1 MVNQATREFIRKHA
15 EDDVRQLA
23 LRGSKDPEVDLPLAL
38 SQIGGRQKARE
49 KLPSWAA
56 TDGIVY
62 PPHLSMEQCSSEQ
75 TARYKA
81 GIAGKGRL
89 MADLTGGF
97 GVDFALMAPA
107 FERAVYVERNSQL
120 CAISSENFVTL
131 GLSNVEVVCGDGTEY
146 LHSISRADL
155 IFIDPARRD
164 DHGARTYGIA
174 DCTPNVLELMDELT
188 QKADRLLIKL
198 SPMLDWRKAMA
209 DVGHVAEVHIVSVD
223 NECKELLVLVE
234 GGKGNEEGGM
244 RKEEGGMT
252 RVFCVNL
259 LSDGSAQRFEFDA
272 SAHLPSNHS
281 SFLVPRSSFLVTPS
295 SFLFAPNASVMKA
308 GCFGLLEQRFGAS
321 QLEANSHLF
330 VSDRDVPDF
339 PGRRFIIEHTTS
351 LNKRQLKAALGGID
365 RANIAVRNF
374 PLTAEQL
381 RRKLKLNDGGDTYI
395 FATTV
400 RGDAHQLF
408 ICRKIG

>member
-1 MVNQATREFIRKHA
+1 MVNQATSEFIRKHA

-164 DHGARTYGIA
+164 DHGARTYSIA
-174 DCTPNVLELMDELT
+174 DCTPNVLELMGELRE
-188 QKADRLLIKL
+188 KAGCVMLKL
-198 SPMLDWRKAMA
+198 SPMLDWRKAVA
-209 DVGHVAEVHIVSVD
+209 DIGGVSEVHIVSVD
-223 NECKELLVLVE
+223 NECKELLVLV
-234 GGKGNEEGGM
+234 GSGK
-244 RKEEGGMT
+244 RKVESGKL
-252 RVFCVNL
+252 RVVCVNL
-259 LSDGSAQRFEFDA
+259 LSDGRTQCFEFDVTDTVPPPTIHYSCVPSVA
-272 SAHLPSNHS
+272 SEHS
-281 SFLVPRSSFLVTPS
+281 SSALSTIHY
-295 SFLFAPNASVMKA
+295 LFEPNASVMKA

-330 VSDRDVPDF
+330 VCDSDVPDF
-339 PGRRFIIEHTTS
+339 PGRRFFIEGMTS
-351 LNKRQLKAALGGID
+351 MNKRELKVALSGID

-381 RRKLKLNDGGDTYI
+381 RRKLKLKDGGDTYV

-400 RGDAHQLF
+400 CGDAHQLF
-408 ICRKIG
+408 ICCKIG

>member
-188 QKADRLLIKL
+188 QTADRLLIKL

-223 NECKELLVLVE
+223 NECKELLDLV
-234 GGKGNEEGGM
+234 EGGM
-244 RKEEGGMT
+244 RKDEGGLT

-259 LSDGSAQRFEFDA
+259 LSDGRTQRFEFDA
-272 SAHLPSNHS
+272 SAHQPSNQS
-281 SFLVPRSSFLVTPS
+281 SFLVPRSSFL
-295 SFLFAPNASVMKA
+295 FEPNASVMKA